1 MGDKIW
7 YRIDSI
13 EKLPAKQSPENDFLI
28 LELDD
33 SNSFEHFEDIKNTV
47 ETFNSLIDWEDMWS
61 MEEASLRF
69 KQGDKLYLLR
79 DNKGALGH
87 VWFANFYLYNLFI
100 HPRRKQ
106 GLSEKF
112 IKYCISKIDEPEI
125 FCYCDSWNIRAQ
137 KFFEKVGFMK
147 INS

>member
-1 MGDKIW
+1 METKVW
-7 YRIDSI
+7 YNI
-13 EKLPAKQSPENDFLI
+13 ENTKKLFLEDNPEYGFLI
-28 LELDD
+28 IEVDD
-33 SNSFEHFEDIKNTV
+33 SNSFEHFGYIKNTV
-47 ETFNSLIDWEDMWS
+47 ETFNSLIEWKDMWS

-69 KQGDKLYLLR
+69 KQGDKLFLLR
-79 DNKGALGH
+79 DNEGALGH

-100 HPRRKQ
+100 HPRREQ

>member
-1 MGDKIW
+1 MEAKVW
-7 YRIDSI
+7 YSI
-13 EKLPAKQSPENDFLI
+13 ENTTKPSIEENPDHDFLI
-28 LELDD
+28 IELND
-33 SNSFEHFEDIKNTV
+33 SNSFEHFGYIKNTV
-47 ETFNSLIDWEDMWS
+47 EAFNSLIEWEDMWS

-87 VWFANFYLYNLFI
+87 IWFANFYMYNLFV
-100 HPRRKQ
+100 HPRRKE
-106 GLSEKF
+106 GFSEKF
-112 IKYCISKIDEPEI
+112 VKNCISRIDEPEI

-137 KFFEKVGFMK
+137 KFLEKVGFMK